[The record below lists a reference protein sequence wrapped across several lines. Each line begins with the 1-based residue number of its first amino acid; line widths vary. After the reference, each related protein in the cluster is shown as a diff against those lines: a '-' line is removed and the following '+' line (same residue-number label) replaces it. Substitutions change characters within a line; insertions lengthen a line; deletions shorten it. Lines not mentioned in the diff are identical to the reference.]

1 MPSRINV
8 RSINPEKAAPVKKDS
23 SFLDWHYKMPTE
35 EELEDQ
41 YPCFPDEFWAPFF
54 QAAKEASTLPPRKRK
69 DVVELRESIKRDA
82 CEDCSLPYQMLM
94 KRLGRC
100 HPAEGATTPEDMKRL
115 GTLGEDGWLKRE

>member
-8 RSINPEKAAPVKKDS
+8 RNLNPDKAAPVKKDS
-23 SFLDWHYKMPTE
+23 SFLDWHYKMPTD
-35 EELEDQ
+35 EELEDP
-41 YPCFPDEFWAPFF
+41 YPCFPEEFWAPFF
-54 QAAKEASTLPPRKRK
+54 QAAKESTTLPPRKKK

-100 HPAEGATTPEDMKRL
+100 HPADGAVTPEDMKRL
-115 GTLGEDGWLKRE
+115 GMLGEDGWLKRE